1 MTDKELRRLSRMELL
16 EMLINQMRENQRLQQ
31 QIDELNVKLED
42 RRILVEEAGSI
53 AEAAM
58 RINGVFQAAEA
69 AAQQYLDNIR
79 RVHMDSLRHP
89 YKEEMQEMQD
99 LQEEVPGD
107 ESGC

>member
-16 EMLINQMRENQRLQQ
+16 EMLINQMRENQCLQ
-31 QIDELNVKLED
+31 QIDELNAKLED